1 LRENAL
7 VEGIVLTAEDC
18 AILDLECAA
27 IVGHTCKVIVFETGA
42 PSAAA
47 LGQRMRERIA
57 AAPALARRLGGSPD
71 RRVWIEEPGF
81 DPAQHVCEQA
91 AGDPCDRAGLRREVA
106 RLFVERLD
114 RDRPLW
120 RIDRIALQ
128 DEGAALV
135 WRIHHALADGSTA
148 MRYARALLWDA
159 PADMPAA
166 PEPEANQPAARE
178 SRAHDR
184 AARDSAGRSR
194 TSAHERSAH
203 ERDQARR
210 RAHLAHF
217 FAREFARSGGDSP
230 FDGRIGGHRDVAFAA
245 LPLRELHDAAA
256 AIDGATVNDAV
267 LTVVGGGLRR
277 WIEQHHG
284 RIDSLRVKV
293 PVSLHEPAG
302 DGTSRRRARAGP
314 SQDADPTGSEHPA
327 GPGGEDPGNRDSFFS
342 VPVPLTHGD
351 TVARLRAVH
360 AATTVRKAEHDAET
374 MDALLHRLRQLSP
387 GLGRLCERIERSPRA
402 FAVNVSN
409 VPGPREPV
417 SVLGTRV
424 GSLHAI
430 AELAE
435 HHALRIAAVSLA
447 GTLCLGF
454 CADPAIVDDV
464 QSMAAATEDEAAEL
478 IAAA

>member
-1 LRENAL
+1 M
-7 VEGIVLTAEDC
+7 EGIPLTAEDC
-18 AILDLECAA
+18 AILDLECAE
-27 IVGHTCKVIVFETGA
+27 IVGHTCKVIVFETEA

-47 LGQRMRERIA
+47 LAQRMRERIA
-57 AAPALARRLGGSPD
+57 AAPALARRLGGSPE
-71 RRVWIEEPGF
+71 RRVWVEQPDF
-81 DPAQHVCEQA
+81 DPASQIFEHA
-91 AGDPCDRAGLRREVA
+91 AGAPCVRASLCGEVA

-120 RIDRIALQ
+120 RIDRLALQ
-128 DEGAALV
+128 GGGAALV

-159 PADMPAA
+159 AAHEPAA
-166 PEPEANQPAARE
+166 HERAAHESKANEPAARE
-178 SRAHDR
+178 STAHEP
-184 AARDSAGRSR
+184 AARDSSRRSH
-194 TSAHERSAH
+194 SSAH

-210 RAHLAHF
+210 RAHLARF
-217 FAREFARSGGDSP
+217 FAREFARSVADSP
-230 FDGRIGGHRDVAFAA
+230 FDGHIGGHRDVAFAS

-284 RIDSLRVKV
+284 PIDTLRVKV
-293 PVSLHEPAG
+293 PVSLHEPAA
-302 DGTSRRRARAGP
+302 S
-314 SQDADPTGSEHPA
+314 
-327 GPGGEDPGNRDSFFS
+327 DPGNRDSFFS
-342 VPVPLTHGD
+342 VSVPLTHGD

-360 AATTVRKAEHDAET
+360 AATALRKAEHDAET
-374 MDALLHRLRQLSP
+374 MDALLHHLRQLSP

-417 SVLGTRV
+417 SVLGAQV

-478 IAAA
+478 VAAA